1 MSQPLVLIMAGGTG
15 GHVYPAL
22 AVAKALEESGARV
35 VWIGTRLGLE
45 AKVVAEVGIA
55 MHSLTVSGLRG
66 KGLLAWLLAPI
77 RLLLAL
83 LQALRIIASQ
93 KPDLV
98 LGMGGFATGPGG
110 VAAWLLRRPL
120 VIHEQNAV
128 AGLTNRWLSRLATQV
143 LEAFPNSFASLR
155 SSVVTGNPVRRD
167 ILAIAVPEKRWTDR
181 DGPARLLVMGGSQ
194 GALSL
199 NQIVPAAVGQLVKE
213 QCPLIRHQTG
223 ASTFDKA
230 KAAYAEHGVAA
241 ELNEFI
247 EDMAGAYAWA
257 DLVIAR
263 AGALTVAELAA
274 AGLGAVL
281 VPYPSAVDDHQTL
294 NAKYLAGANA
304 AVLLPESDLTPE
316 RLARELKRLLTRR
329 SDLLGM
335 ATRARAL
342 ARPAATRD
350 ISNICLRLAG
360 AEAAS

>member
-1 MSQPLVLIMAGGTG
+1 MSRPLILIMAGGTG

-22 AVAKALEESGARV
+22 AVAKALEDSGVRV
-35 VWIGTRLGLE
+35 AWIGTRRGLE
-45 AKVVAEVGIA
+45 AKVVPQAGIA
-55 MHSLTVSGLRG
+55 MHWLSVSGLRG

-77 RLLLAL
+77 RLLQAL
-83 LQALRIIASQ
+83 LQALRIVASE

-120 VIHEQNAV
+120 LIHEQNAV
-128 AGLTNRWLSRLATQV
+128 AGLTNRWLSRLAKQV
-143 LEAFPNSFASLR
+143 LEAFPDSFVCSKSAI
-155 SSVVTGNPVRRD
+155 VTGNPVRRE
-167 ILAIAVPEKRWTDR
+167 ILAIALPEERFADR
-181 DGPARLLVMGGSQ
+181 DGPARLLVLGGSQ
-194 GALSL
+194 GALTL
-199 NQIVPAAVGQLVKE
+199 NRVVPAAVGQIEKE
-213 QCPLIRHQTG
+213 QRPAIRHQTG
-223 ASTFDKA
+223 ARTFDRA

-247 EDMAGAYAWA
+247 DDMAGAYAWA

-263 AGALTVAELAA
+263 AGALTIAELAA

-281 VPYPSAVDDHQTL
+281 VPYPVAVDDHQTL
-294 NAKYLAGANA
+294 NAKYLAAADA
-304 AVLLPESDLTPE
+304 AVLLPETELTPE
-316 RLARELKRLLTRR
+316 HLARVLERLLARR
-329 SDLLGM
+329 SDLLHM

-360 AEAAS
+360 AGAAQ

>member
-1 MSQPLVLIMAGGTG
+1 MSQPLILIMAGGTG

-22 AVAKALEESGARV
+22 AVARALEESGARV
-35 VWIGTRLGLE
+35 AWIGTRRGLE
-45 AKVVAEVGIA
+45 ARVVPQAGIA
-55 MHSLTVSGLRG
+55 MHWLTVSGLRG

-77 RLLLAL
+77 RLLAAL
-83 LQALRIIASQ
+83 LQALQIVASE

-128 AGLTNRWLSRLATQV
+128 AGLTNRWLSRLAGQV
-143 LEAFPNSFASLR
+143 LEAFPDSFTCLS
-155 SSVVTGNPVRRD
+155 SSVVTGNPGRRD
-167 ILAIAVPEKRWTDR
+167 ILAIAIPEDRFTDR
-181 DGPARLLVMGGSQ
+181 DGPARLLVLGGSQ

-199 NQIVPAAVGQLVKE
+199 NQIVPAAVGQLAEERRPV
-213 QCPLIRHQTG
+213 IRHQTG
-223 ASTFDKA
+223 AGTFDRA
-230 KAAYAEHGVAA
+230 KAAYAEQGVAA
-241 ELNEFI
+241 QLNEFI

-294 NAKYLAGANA
+294 NAKYLANANA
-304 AVLLPESDLTPE
+304 AVLLPESELSPE
-316 RLARELKRLLTRR
+316 RLARELERLLSRR
-329 SDLLGM
+329 SELLGM

-342 ARPAATRD
+342 ARPAATQD
-350 ISNICLRLAG
+350 ISDICLRLAG
-360 AEAAS
+360 TGAAL